1 MLCYETRLTSK
12 DAGDEGDIFLIGI
25 IIFLFHIRS
34 DIKFCQVKSIPLEM
48 AWTNGTCALL
58 RTWINRLDGIFFIR
72 SRYLYHHHWHCK
84 DQSSSWLV
92 SPPFYFHDE
101 QGSIQ
106 DTLDFQPKKAH
117 FHIFN
122 NQHRWCSLNWNCR
135 FLYQFLFFDISLL
148 FYWWLFLLVIPFF
161 ISGHF

>member
-1 MLCYETRLTSK
+1 MDK
-12 DAGDEGDIFLIGI
+12 WD
-25 IIFLFHIRS
+25 
-34 DIKFCQVKSIPLEM
+34 FCSFAYLNKPS
-48 AWTNGTCALL
+48 W
-58 RTWINRLDGIFFIR
+58 WHFFIR

-148 FYWWLFLLVIPFF
+148 FYWRLFLLVIPFF
-161 ISGHF
+161 SFHDIFKAVVMAIKLTLANGIFFMKELRIVSRIIFAHFEETGKILSLSK